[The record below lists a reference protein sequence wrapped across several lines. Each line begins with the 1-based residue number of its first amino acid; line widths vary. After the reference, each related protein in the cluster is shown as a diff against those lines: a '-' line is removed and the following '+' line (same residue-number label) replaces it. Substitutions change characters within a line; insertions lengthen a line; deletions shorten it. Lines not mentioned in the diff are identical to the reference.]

1 MTDTLCDIF
10 DFIILYHGY
19 EVKSIKKN
27 NTFLENKHKY
37 IVRSSHFCFRAMD
50 DDANLLFKFVDI
62 MVVKCPTVH
71 VLATLSIISSGLQE
85 HLVTRREWAAKA
97 SAAGGGESE
106 P

>member
-1 MTDTLCDIF
+1 
-10 DFIILYHGY
+10 
-19 EVKSIKKN
+19 
-27 NTFLENKHKY
+27 
-37 IVRSSHFCFRAMD
+37 MD

-71 VLATLSIISSGLQE
+71 ALSTLSILSSGLQE
-85 HLVTRREWAAKA
+85 HLITRRSWAAKA

>member
-1 MTDTLCDIF
+1 
-10 DFIILYHGY
+10 
-19 EVKSIKKN
+19 
-27 NTFLENKHKY
+27 
-37 IVRSSHFCFRAMD
+37 MD

-71 VLATLSIISSGLQE
+71 VLATLSFLSSGLQD